1 MESML
6 AEQHYLR
13 NPLRPFAEM
22 DSHNNNL
29 SLEEK
34 AILAAR
40 SQLFLRAAAAAAG
53 PYGPLMGS
61 IYGAGASQAG
71 AVPPGMYKKH
81 NLIYPTIYCALIKG
95 HAL

>member
-53 PYGPLMGS
+53 PYAPLMGS
-61 IYGAGASQAG
+61 LYGAGASQAA
-71 AVPPGMYKKH
+71 AVPPGKYPNLFRFYK
-81 NLIYPTIYCALIKG
+81 
-95 HAL
+95 